1 MRYFPI
7 LVFFVL
13 AFGGAAVFYEK
24 ESRKVKGVLSQ
35 ITDLQAKVGDLQ
47 AEVKQLRSELE
58 ASQVAERRRP
68 SLRNISQASARRS
81 QATRPAETRQAR
93 TGQSSDSGLVASD
106 VTSAGPAISREA
118 EDDEWARPTMDADE
132 YRPEGEADT
141 DAEPVTDPYQ

>member
-47 AEVKQLRSELE
+47 AEVNELRSELE
-58 ASQVAERRRP
+58 ASKVAERRRP
-68 SLRNISQASARRS
+68 SLKTISRAGNHRS
-81 QATRPAETRQAR
+81 QATRPGEVRES
-93 TGQSSDSGLVASD
+93 QSGRGDRGLVASD
-106 VTSAGPAISREA
+106 VTPAGPAISREK
-118 EDDEWARPTMDADE
+118 EEEEWSRPSVDADQ
-132 YRPEGEADT
+132 YQPDDGKTAT
-141 DAEPVTDPYQ
+141 GEPVTDPYQ